1 MNIYV
6 ILRKGPKDFF
16 AGLLDGVVNVNA
28 NDGSTM
34 GFRLAKGHS
43 VRNIWIDKL
52 GWKPY
57 KRFTSGFEI
66 QDMMEKA
73 EKQFITLKE
82 FCEIS
87 FPEDDYSFE
96 AIEYFTKQLKTFTS
110 AKQIWVHKK
119 GSSIGE
125 TVRGV

>member
-6 ILRKGPKDFF
+6 ILRKGPKDFY
-16 AGLLDGVVNVNA
+16 AGLLDGVVNINA

-34 GFRLAKGHS
+34 GFRLDKGDL

-57 KRFTSGFEI
+57 KKFTAGFEI
-66 QDMMEKA
+66 QDMMKKA

-82 FCEIS
+82 FCDIS
-87 FPEDDYSFE
+87 FPEDIFTTE
-96 AIEYFTKQLKTFTS
+96 AIEYFTKQLYTFTS
-110 AKQIWVHKK
+110 ARQIWVHKK
-119 GSSIGE
+119 GSSIGT
-125 TVRGV
+125 TVRGL